1 MDEVQ
6 NWDSFKEEYEKYFD
20 ENDID
25 KELPPDG
32 IAVDINNIL
41 VDNPKY
47 FDKKAKEIHIF
58 LGKKLLEKGNSATVE
73 EMDNGLLLFWAIFY
87 EKDREFIKSIL
98 DKGVEVNEE
107 IFDPDE
113 DYISTPLFLAIRKIN
128 IEAVELLLSAK
139 EIKVKFALL
148 FAFEQL
154 VDEENIHNEFQGYF
168 EEIIK
173 LLLKHPQIEKNLAR
187 DGKTPIYLAIESDS
201 FTIFDLLIKDP
212 KINLYQ
218 NPNFL
223 PLKKIIEQYL
233 DDMRYLELFLE
244 FHGDEIYED
253 ALIDAVWYDNIEAL
267 KLLLENS
274 NWKIVIRPQTSSL
287 QLMERTALLCND
299 GTAGSKLPMLPNEMM
314 QLIFNLFPVVESKI
328 YTFDFNSS
336 FFLKFSENLFEDF
349 LSIAAAQCKK
359 EMVEVILDQIKNKKD
374 KYYRQLL
381 SIFSTLQAMKEFQD
395 KEIRRAQEKIRKAK
409 ELLPLTHT
417 VAGLDNAWI
426 LLRNLN
432 ILSIEGRE
440 VYHKKEIFF
449 IDIMQMI
456 EKVERKLAAGCGLA
470 I

>member
-20 ENDID
+20 ENEID

-87 EKDREFIKSIL
+87 EKDREFIKGIL

-359 EMVEVILDQIKNKKD
+359 KMVKIILDHVLKK
-374 KYYRQLL
+374 KCLFIRGLL
-381 SIFSTLQAMKEFQD
+381 SISHKLKDMKAFQD
-395 KEIRRAQEKIRKAK
+395 KEIREAQEKIRKASQ
-409 ELLPLTHT
+409 LLPLTYT

-440 VYHKKEIFF
+440 VYQDREEKFNA
-449 IDIMQMI
+449 IMEMI
-456 EKVERKLAAGCGLA
+456 EKVKEELSYCGLA